1 MYFRIDR
8 IQQQLKLGLDFQE
21 LTIPFG
27 RGKTSAEKMKSQNK
41 RTSIS
46 KNIGVIRIHVSRGT
60 F

>member
-27 RGKTSAEKMKSQNK
+27 REKTSAEKMKSQNK

-46 KNIGVIRIHVSRGT
+46 KNIGVIRIQVSRGT